1 MMKEVRTTTSPLKIR
16 TISEDEPAL
25 IEGYAL
31 KFNRQSDVLGGIVSF
46 RETIDSDALRSADM
60 SNVVALFNHD
70 ENQVLGRT
78 GVNLSLTVDDVGL
91 RYSFT
96 PPNTQLGKDLL
107 ENIRSG
113 LISQS
118 SFAFTI
124 DGSEDAEEWRDSKE
138 KGVQYE
144 RTIRK
149 IDQIFDVS
157 PVTFPAY
164 PSTEVKV
171 GERSMKFIE
180 ELRAKKEPAKP
191 PIWQIE
197 KQKMLRELEIED
209 ILKGIQ

>member
-1 MMKEVRTTTSPLKIR
+1 MKEVRTTMSLLEVR
-16 TISEDEPAL
+16 MISDDEPEV

-31 KFNRQSDVLGGIVSF
+31 KFNQRSEILGGFMSF
-46 RETIDSDALRSADM
+46 RETIAPEALKSADM

-70 ENQVLGRT
+70 QNQVLGRT
-78 GVNLSLTVDDVGL
+78 GVNLTLTVDEIGL

-124 DGSEDAEEWRDSKE
+124 DDSNDAEEWRDSEE
-138 KGVQYE
+138 KGVEYD

-149 IDQIFDVS
+149 IQRIYDVS

-171 GERSMKFIE
+171 GQRALDLIE
-180 ELRAKKEPAKP
+180 ELKSQKEPQDP
-191 PIWQIE
+191 PKWVEE
-197 KQKMLRELEIED
+197 KQKMLRELEKQD
-209 ILKGIQ
+209 ILKGIL

>member
-1 MMKEVRTTTSPLKIR
+1 MKEVRTTMSPLEVR
-16 TISEDEPAL
+16 MISDDEPEV

-31 KFNRQSDVLGGIVSF
+31 KFNQRSEILGGFMSF
-46 RETIDSDALRSADM
+46 RETIAPEALKSADM

-70 ENQVLGRT
+70 QNQVLGRT
-78 GVNLSLTVDDVGL
+78 GVNLTLTVDEIGL

-124 DGSEDAEEWRDSKE
+124 DDSNDAEEWRDSEE
-138 KGVQYE
+138 KGVEYD

-149 IDQIFDVS
+149 IQRIYDVS

-164 PSTEVKV
+164 LSTEVKV
-171 GERSMKFIE
+171 GQRALDLIE
-180 ELRAKKEPAKP
+180 ELKSQKEPQDP
-191 PIWQIE
+191 PKWVEE
-197 KQKMLRELEIED
+197 KQKMLRELEKQD
-209 ILKGIQ
+209 ILKGIL